1 MCVPDPRLSGAHSP
15 RNLGISPHGSQSRA
29 RHISSSIASAAA
41 EAARSHSVAT
51 FCVATDSAQPLPQAI
66 PPAAGAGDNISD
78 AAAAATATPPA
89 RKARSSPKK
98 TRKSAGPLQTS
109 RGAETTIKRK
119 RTRAKKPKKIPSV
132 HMDHPDWP
140 WRAWPLHYWEL
151 RHPVW
156 WQQKAYRER
165 RIFYRSI
172 GETGPSE
179 ETRAQ
184 VRKWKAEN
192 GY

>member
-1 MCVPDPRLSGAHSP
+1 MCVPDPRLSGVHSP

-41 EAARSHSVAT
+41 GAARSHSVAT
-51 FCVATDSAQPLPQAI
+51 FFMSRLTAAQPVPQAI
-66 PPAAGAGDNISD
+66 RPAAAGAGDKASD
-78 AAAAATATPPA
+78 AAAPPA
-89 RKARSSPKK
+89 RKARRNAPKQK
-98 TRKSAGPLQTS
+98 RKSEKGVTS
-109 RGAETTIKRK
+109 KGK
-119 RTRAKKPKKIPSV
+119 RTRAKKPRKIPSV

-140 WRAWPLHYWEL
+140 WPLHYWEL

-156 WQQKAYRER
+156 WQQREYRER
-165 RIFYRSI
+165 RIYYRSI
-172 GETGPSE
+172 GKTGPSE

-184 VRKWKAEN
+184 VREWKAEN